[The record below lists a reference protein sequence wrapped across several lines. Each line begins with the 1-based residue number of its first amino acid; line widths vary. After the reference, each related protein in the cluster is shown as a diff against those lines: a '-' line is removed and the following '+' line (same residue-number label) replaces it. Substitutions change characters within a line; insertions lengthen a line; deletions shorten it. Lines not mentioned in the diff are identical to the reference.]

1 MILYRKGWIEV
12 KKSLI
17 FCLAFICLFM
27 FFSIVV
33 EAHSGKTDSNGGHYD
48 SSTGKYHY
56 HHGYSAHQHKNG
68 VCPYDNDNKSESD
81 NTPSS
86 DKDTTVEYINSIK
99 KLDFEEIWVAILCL
113 VPISF
118 LVYFFSIII
127 FNLFLKIPYFAQK
140 EEEWFNED
148 KLIIIYNS
156 LILFVIFVFLC
167 ITSNLSFK
175 NIFLTI
181 WDVLLF
187 VLKAAPIL
195 LVAAIP
201 TAFFCAETKSITK
214 KILVYILMCIL
225 LTIFI
230 ILFNT

>member
-1 MILYRKGWIEV
+1 M

-17 FCLAFICLFM
+17 FFLSFICLFV
-27 FFSIVV
+27 FFSIVAT
-33 EAHSGKTDSNGGHYD
+33 AHSGRTDSNGGHYD
-48 SSTGKYHY
+48 SSTGIYHY

-81 NTPSS
+81 NIPSS
-86 DKDTTVEYINSIK
+86 DNDTTVEYISSIK
-99 KLDFEEIWVAILCL
+99 ELDFEEIWVAILCL

-118 LVYFFSIII
+118 VVYFFSIII

-140 EEEWFNED
+140 EEEGFNDD
-148 KLIIIYNS
+148 KLLIIYNS
-156 LILFVIFVFLC
+156 LILFIIFVFLC

-181 WDVLLF
+181 WGVLLS

-201 TAFFCAETKSITK
+201 TVFFCSETKSVIK

>member
-1 MILYRKGWIEV
+1 M

-17 FCLAFICLFM
+17 FCLSFICLFM
-27 FFSIVV
+27 FFSIVAV
-33 EAHSGKTDSNGGHYD
+33 AHSGRTDSNGGHYD

-68 VCPYDNDNKSESD
+68 VCPYDDNSKADAAEEERESL
-81 NTPSS
+81 
-86 DKDTTVEYINSIK
+86 SISNK
-99 KLDFEEIWVAILCL
+99 GTKVLSKALSFEKILSAILCL
-113 VPISF
+113 VPILF

-127 FNLFLKIPYFAQK
+127 FNLFLKIPYIAQK
-140 EEEWFNED
+140 EEEWFNDD

-156 LILFVIFVFLC
+156 LILFVVFVFLC
-167 ITSNLSFK
+167 IGSNLSFK

-181 WDVLLF
+181 WDVLLL

-201 TAFFCAETKSITK
+201 TAFFCSETKSVIK